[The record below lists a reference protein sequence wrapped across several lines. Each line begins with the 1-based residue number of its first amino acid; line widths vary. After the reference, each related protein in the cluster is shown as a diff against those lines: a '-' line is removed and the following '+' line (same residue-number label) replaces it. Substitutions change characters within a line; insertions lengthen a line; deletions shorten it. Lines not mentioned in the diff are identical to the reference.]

1 MINPLVSIIIPIYKV
16 EKYISRC
23 LDSILRQTFQDF
35 EIILVNDASPDNSRK
50 IAEKY
55 AENDKRMI
63 IIDNEENS
71 GASWSRMVGYS
82 NARGTYLT
90 FCDPD
95 DFLPNDALQSL
106 YTAMIEDS
114 RADICIGNYQRI
126 FPNGNTNA
134 VFKNQLN
141 YGQDKWSVAKSTLLS
156 ETPHYL
162 WNKIYK
168 SELFKYPIITH
179 KNFSKSS
186 DEFLFFQLLQNC
198 QKVICINKLVYYYF
212 DNDDSAS
219 YNKSNVIAMRAML
232 ISYNYVDN
240 QYKNLKDFKHLL
252 HKWKTHRCVH
262 LMRIS
267 DSSKPVLQLLFKSR
281 IDYIF
286 TPWNLISN
294 FSKRNG
300 PKVFFI
306 YLKSRILS
314 FI

>member
-1 MINPLVSIIIPIYKV
+1 MNNPLISIIIPVYKV
-16 EKYISRC
+16 EKYLTRC
-23 LDSILRQTFQDF
+23 VDSILQQTFQDF

-55 AENDKRMI
+55 AENDKRI
-63 IIDNEENS
+63 RIIDNDENS
-71 GASWSRMVGYS
+71 GAAWSRMVGYS

-114 RADICIGNYQRI
+114 SADICIGNYQRV
-126 FPNGNTNA
+126 FPNGNTSS

-168 SELFKYPIITH
+168 AELFKYPIITH

-186 DEFLFFQLLQNC
+186 DEFLFFQVLQNC
-198 QKVICINKLVYYYF
+198 KRVINIDKLVYYYF
-212 DNDDSAS
+212 DNNQSAS
-219 YNKSNVIAMRAML
+219 YNKSNVDALTAMIISQKYIETKYKEIKELRDL
-232 ISYNYVDN
+232 IERIKIGFLNVCSSTKSISRPNN
-240 QYKNLKDFKHLL
+240 NFKF
-252 HKWKTHRCVH
+252 
-262 LMRIS
+262 S
-267 DSSKPVLQLLFKSR
+267 FK
-281 IDYIF
+281 
-286 TPWNLISN
+286 LI
-294 FSKRNG
+294 
-300 PKVFFI
+300 
-306 YLKSRILS
+306 
-314 FI
+314 